1 MDSNL
6 KNLLCLQIN
15 VDKSKA
21 ASLVAYV
28 QAFEHNYDLIL
39 VQDPYSFKV
48 NGIYTAMEYPGYKH
62 FNCLSSTAPIKSV
75 IYVKDL

>member
-39 VQDPYSFKV
+39 VQDPYSKCEF
-48 NGIYTAMEYPGYKH
+48 GIFARRAMVDQAREGLCYQ
-62 FNCLSSTAPIKSV
+62 
-75 IYVKDL
+75 